1 MSRFPIR
8 ARLTAAFAL
17 AMVAMLAG
25 FGAFAY
31 VRLRA
36 DLNDAIYDGLEA
48 HAEAVAEHVR
58 ESEAPL
64 PEFGGGPSPDPEE
77 GFTQILAPS
86 GRVLDTTSDVSRPA
100 LSPSEV
106 ARATRGPV
114 LVERDLPP
122 IEGIVRVFARP
133 VSSRRGSPVV
143 AVGLSLDDRDEVLSR
158 LVAAFAA
165 GAPVAVVLASVLG
178 YFLAAAGLAPIEAMR
193 RRAREV
199 SLDRD
204 GERLPL
210 PSAYDEVRRLG
221 ETLNDM
227 LDRLQRSFE
236 RERRFVADAS
246 HELRT
251 PVAVLKTEIEAA
263 LRTEDA
269 GPQAREALTAA
280 LDECDNLAQLAED
293 LLVIAR
299 SADGRLPVR
308 HEELRARSVL
318 ESVHDRFADRARQ
331 HGRHIR
337 VEVADDLAIQADPL
351 RVRQALGNLV
361 DNALRHGDGEIVLTA
376 RRADGGVE
384 IDVADQGAGFAPEIA
399 ERAFERFTRGDA
411 ARTRGGVGLGMA
423 IVQAIAE
430 AHGGRTEVT
439 PAARTTVRLWLPDS
453 PPPAGQRRAA

>member
-1 MSRFPIR
+1 LSGFPIR

-17 AMVAMLAG
+17 AMVAMLTG

-31 VRLRA
+31 LHLRA
-36 DLNDAIYDGLEA
+36 DLNDAVNDGLEA
-48 HAEAVAEHVR
+48 HAEAVVEHAR
-58 ESEAPL
+58 ESSAPL

-86 GRVLDTTSDVSRPA
+86 GRILDATSDVSRPV
-100 LSPSEV
+100 LTSSQL
-106 ARATRGPV
+106 ARASTGPV
-114 LVERDLPP
+114 VVERNVPP
-122 IEGIVRVFARP
+122 IEGVVRVFARP

-158 LVAAFAA
+158 LVAAFAG
-165 GAPVAVVLASVLG
+165 GAPAAVVLASVLG

-193 RRAREV
+193 RRAGEV
-199 SLDRD
+199 SLDR

-210 PSAYDEVRRLG
+210 PAAYDEVRRLG
-221 ETLNDM
+221 ETLNEM

-318 ESVHDRFADRARQ
+318 DSVQERFADRARQ
-331 HGRHIR
+331 HGRPIR
-337 VEVADDLAIQADPL
+337 VEAADDLAIQADPL

-361 DNALRHGDGEIVLTA
+361 DNALRHGDGEIVLSA

-384 IDVADQGAGFAPEIA
+384 IDVADQGPGFAPEIA

-411 ARTRGGVGLGMA
+411 ARTRGGAGLGMA
-423 IVQAIAE
+423 IVRAIAE
-430 AHGGRTEVT
+430 AHSGRTEVT
-439 PAARTTVRLWLPDS
+439 PADGTTVRLWLPDS
-453 PPPAGQRRAA
+453 PPPAARRPAA